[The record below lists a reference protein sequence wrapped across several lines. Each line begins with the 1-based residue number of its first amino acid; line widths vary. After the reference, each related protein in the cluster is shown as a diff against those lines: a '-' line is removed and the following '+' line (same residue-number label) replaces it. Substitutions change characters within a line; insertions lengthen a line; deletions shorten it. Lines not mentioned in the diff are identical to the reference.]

1 MKFEEIYK
9 HDIFANEAGVV
20 LQSVSDTEAV
30 MTLKVERRH
39 LNGGNF
45 AHGGAIYL
53 LCDIAMA
60 ALANHRQPISVSI
73 QTDIKFISVAVEGDL
88 LTATAEEIIG
98 RKTLYYSRV
107 SVRNQEGKLIA
118 TAEGML
124 HTKPNAVV
132 GR

>member
-1 MKFEEIYK
+1 MKFEDLYK
-9 HDIFANEAGVV
+9 HDLFANEAGVK
-20 LQSVSDTEAV
+20 LESVNDSQAV
-30 MTLKVERRH
+30 MTLRVERRH

-73 QTDIKFISVAVEGDL
+73 QTDIKFISVAAEGDL
-88 LTATAEEIIG
+88 LTATAEEITG
-98 RKTLYYSRV
+98 RKNLYYSRV
-107 SVRNQEGKLIA
+107 DVHNQDGKLIA
-118 TAEGML
+118 TASGML
-124 HTKPNAVV
+124 HTKVATA